1 MKNETPNP
9 IKISIIG
16 NERFDF
22 IQNLITNDLK
32 KIDKILHSYILTPQG
47 KILYEVQIEKY
58 EDSFAIL
65 CTNDQVNLFE
75 YLDKYSKLSDVSLKK
90 LSTDSLIYGQNY
102 LLNLL
107 KVGRIDSNFLKHS
120 SYIPSEIHDEYIDY
134 DKGCYVGQ
142 EVVSRIKHRQLN
154 KKNIKIFE
162 QTVQVNKPLSSEFQ
176 LLLELDRYKILRLDI
191 GSNYKKI
198 FDSFGMELINP

>member
-162 QTVQVNKPLSSEFQ
+162 QTIEAIKPLSSEFQ